1 MYEWNRWIR
10 LLIGRNFALFF
21 HWNKTNM
28 SNNFDI
34 MMNTSCKQ
42 KQIEHWTDCILT
54 ALLWFQKIYAG
65 GSGESSITHVKFM
78 VDPLSMYTS
87 GEPIISVDGSGVC
100 FRIKFIFFRVYYL
113 MQLRQYGWKK
123 NTWQQEQNRN
133 PIQIE
138 KNIIETA
145 RDPTEYPIHIMSENG
160 FF

>member
-113 MQLRQYGWKK
+113 MQLRQYGYKK
-123 NTWQQEQNRN
+123 KIHDN
-133 PIQIE
+133 
-138 KNIIETA
+138 KSKTA
-145 RDPTEYPIHIMSENG
+145 IPSR
-160 FF
+160 